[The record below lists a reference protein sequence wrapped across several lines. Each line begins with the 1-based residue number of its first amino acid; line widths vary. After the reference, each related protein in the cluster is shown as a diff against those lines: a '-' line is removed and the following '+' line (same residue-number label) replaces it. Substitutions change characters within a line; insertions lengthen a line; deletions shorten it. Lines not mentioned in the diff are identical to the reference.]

1 MSTDRPFSPLEMRSE
16 ISKRWPTGETDRP
29 SEELCEL
36 VTEFLQRFPCSPTLW
51 VAAGDLM
58 GLEGEFPSL
67 SLGREDCYRKA
78 LEFDPLCGEAYEAL
92 GYLYD
97 LDDDYE
103 QAELMFRV
111 AIDCTR
117 GPDSFIGL
125 ARTLASQDK
134 LREAKAILTE
144 AKTGFESIVAEI
156 VNEAAGLE

>member
-1 MSTDRPFSPLEMRSE
+1 MSTDRPFSTLEMRSE
-16 ISKRWPTGETDRP
+16 IIERWPTGKTDRP
-29 SEELCEL
+29 SEELCKL
-36 VTEFLQRFPCSPTLW
+36 VTEFLERFPCSPALW
-51 VAAGDLM
+51 VTAGDLM

-67 SLGREDCYRKA
+67 SLSREECYQKA
-78 LEFDPLCGEAYEAL
+78 LELDPLCGEAYEAL

-97 LDDDYE
+97 LDDNYE
-103 QAELMFRV
+103 QAELKFRA
-111 AIDCTR
+111 AIDCTG

-134 LREAKAILTE
+134 LREARAILTE